1 MQELWMPFHHRH
13 GEEEITCTGGF
24 TGDAGYVSD
33 KASYE
38 LGQVGE
44 PRTSLVVQWLGLLI
58 SPAGGAG
65 LIPGQGTN
73 IP

>member
-1 MQELWMPFHHRH
+1 MDAIPSQTWGGGYYLHRWLH
-13 GEEEITCTGGF
+13 R
-24 TGDAGYVSD
+24 DAGYVSD

-38 LGQVGE
+38 LGQVSQ
-44 PRTSLVVQWLGLLI
+44 PRTSLVVLWLGLPV